1 LRSLFVT
8 QDYPPD
14 LGGMARRHVEL
25 CRRLPPDE
33 IVVSTI
39 AATDGG
45 VFDRGERYAIERQP
59 FGFGQAKTIWNELR
73 WSRAIARRCAAGID
87 VIHLGNIRPCGYAV
101 DLARLRRPASYVV
114 YVNGGDLLRE
124 KIKTAASRS
133 KRWSA
138 RRILGRARGIVA
150 NSAWTADLARDLLFT
165 TGVTTP
171 PPVAAI
177 DLGTDPVMFSP
188 ARDTG
193 ALRARLGVGDA
204 PLVVTIARLV
214 PHKGQDVGLE
224 ALASLGDDYRD
235 VRYLIVGEGDDRPR
249 LETRAREL
257 GIAERVIFTGAL
269 SDAEVA
275 EAYATSTVYLGLSR
289 LDHAVNVE
297 GFGLSFVEAAAS
309 GIPVVAG
316 DSGGTRSAVRE
327 GETGLIVAPTNAGEA
342 AEALR
347 LLLGSREVAA
357 AMGAAGRQA
366 VETHY
371 NWDRVARET
380 TAFVESVLPRGRG

>member
-1 LRSLFVT
+1 MRSLFVT

-25 CRRLPPDE
+25 CRRLPPDSV
-33 IVVSTI
+33 IVSTV
-39 AATDGG
+39 AAADGG
-45 VFDRGERYAIERQP
+45 AFDRGECYRIERQP
-59 FGFGQAKTIWNELR
+59 FAFGGAKTIWNEVR
-73 WSRAIARRCAAGID
+73 WSRAITRHSTAVD

-101 DLARLRRPASYVV
+101 ALAQLRRPAPYVV

-124 KIKTAASRS
+124 QIKTAESRS

-150 NSAWTADLARDLLFT
+150 NSAWTASLARDVMFA
-165 TGVTTP
+165 TGITTP

-177 DLGTDPVMFSP
+177 DLGTDPVQFSP
-188 ARDTG
+188 ARNTG

-224 ALASLGDDYRD
+224 ALASLGDAYRD
-235 VRYLIVGEGDDRPR
+235 VRYLIVGEGEDRPR
-249 LETRAREL
+249 LEARAREL
-257 GIAERVIFTGAL
+257 RIADRVIFTGAL
-269 SDAEVA
+269 SDAGIA

-316 DSGGTRSAVRE
+316 DSGGTRSAVRD
-327 GETGLIVAPTNAGEA
+327 GETGLIVPPTSAGAA

-347 LLLGSREVAA
+347 ALLGRRADA
-357 AMGAAGRQA
+357 LAMGAAGRRA

-371 NWDRVARET
+371 NWDRVARDT
-380 TAFVESVLPRGRG
+380 TAFVESVLPRRSG